1 MYRIMIVEDDE
12 VIARAVQQSLVS
24 WGMDAFCVQDFSGVL
39 AEFAVKNPQ
48 LVLMD
53 IHLPFFNG
61 FHWCQEIRKVS
72 KVPVIFLSSASDNM
86 NIIMAVNMGGD
97 DFIAKPFDLSVL
109 TAKVQAM
116 LRRTY
121 EFAGETNF
129 LEHRGAMLDTGSGV
143 LNYRGKRIELTKN
156 EWRILQSLLEN
167 KGKAVSRD
175 MLMMHLWESD
185 SFIDDNTLTVN
196 VTRLRKKLEEAGL
209 TDFIQTK
216 KGVGYLIAR
225 RKQNRRKRMEQ
236 QKEGI
241 RQEFML
247 LNWYLKEHLAS
258 AVRIAAFIGVFS
270 LLCFLRNVPQD
281 VTVYMIV
288 LMAAVG
294 AAGFCFHYGKYRKH
308 HLVLALL
315 AAEPQGKTE
324 ALPEADGL
332 LARDYQQIIASYE
345 RQFQEEQIKME
356 QKYRDMMEYYTMWTH
371 QIKTPIAAMRL
382 LLQEEDTP
390 LSREM
395 QSELFQTEQYVQMAL
410 QYLRMEKMTSDLVFA
425 RYDLDALIRQAVRK
439 YAPLFIRRKIIL
451 SYEPVHC
458 EVLTDEKWL
467 VFVLEQILSNALKYT
482 KSGSIHIYLS
492 PDAPKTLVIED
503 TGIGIAPE
511 DLPRIFEKGYT
522 GCNGRADKRST
533 GIGLYLCRQIME
545 KLSHTIRIESEMG
558 VGTKV
563 YLGLD
568 TVSL

>member
-1 MYRIMIVEDDE
+1 
-12 VIARAVQQSLVS
+12 
-24 WGMDAFCVQDFSGVL
+24 
-39 AEFAVKNPQ
+39 
-48 LVLMD
+48 
-53 IHLPFFNG
+53 
-61 FHWCQEIRKVS
+61 
-72 KVPVIFLSSASDNM
+72 
-86 NIIMAVNMGGD
+86 
-97 DFIAKPFDLSVL
+97 
-109 TAKVQAM
+109 
-116 LRRTY
+116 
-121 EFAGETNF
+121 
-129 LEHRGAMLDTGSGV
+129 
-143 LNYRGKRIELTKN
+143 
-156 EWRILQSLLEN
+156 
-167 KGKAVSRD
+167 
-175 MLMMHLWESD
+175 
-185 SFIDDNTLTVN
+185 
-196 VTRLRKKLEEAGL
+196 
-209 TDFIQTK
+209 
-216 KGVGYLIAR
+216 
-225 RKQNRRKRMEQ
+225 MEQ

-425 RYDLDALIRQAVRK
+425 RYDLDALIRQD
-439 YAPLFIRRKIIL
+439 
-451 SYEPVHC
+451 VHC

-503 TGIGIAPE
+503 TGIGIALE

>member
-1 MYRIMIVEDDE
+1 
-12 VIARAVQQSLVS
+12 
-24 WGMDAFCVQDFSGVL
+24 
-39 AEFAVKNPQ
+39 
-48 LVLMD
+48 
-53 IHLPFFNG
+53 
-61 FHWCQEIRKVS
+61 
-72 KVPVIFLSSASDNM
+72 
-86 NIIMAVNMGGD
+86 
-97 DFIAKPFDLSVL
+97 
-109 TAKVQAM
+109 
-116 LRRTY
+116 
-121 EFAGETNF
+121 
-129 LEHRGAMLDTGSGV
+129 
-143 LNYRGKRIELTKN
+143 
-156 EWRILQSLLEN
+156 
-167 KGKAVSRD
+167 
-175 MLMMHLWESD
+175 
-185 SFIDDNTLTVN
+185 
-196 VTRLRKKLEEAGL
+196 
-209 TDFIQTK
+209 
-216 KGVGYLIAR
+216 
-225 RKQNRRKRMEQ
+225 MEQ

-294 AAGFCFHYGKYRKH
+294 ATGFCFHYGKYRKH

-332 LARDYQQIIASYE
+332 LARDYQ
-345 RQFQEEQIKME
+345 
-356 QKYRDMMEYYTMWTH
+356 

>member
-1 MYRIMIVEDDE
+1 
-12 VIARAVQQSLVS
+12 
-24 WGMDAFCVQDFSGVL
+24 
-39 AEFAVKNPQ
+39 
-48 LVLMD
+48 
-53 IHLPFFNG
+53 
-61 FHWCQEIRKVS
+61 
-72 KVPVIFLSSASDNM
+72 
-86 NIIMAVNMGGD
+86 
-97 DFIAKPFDLSVL
+97 
-109 TAKVQAM
+109 
-116 LRRTY
+116 
-121 EFAGETNF
+121 
-129 LEHRGAMLDTGSGV
+129 
-143 LNYRGKRIELTKN
+143 
-156 EWRILQSLLEN
+156 
-167 KGKAVSRD
+167 
-175 MLMMHLWESD
+175 
-185 SFIDDNTLTVN
+185 
-196 VTRLRKKLEEAGL
+196 
-209 TDFIQTK
+209 
-216 KGVGYLIAR
+216 
-225 RKQNRRKRMEQ
+225 MEQ

-390 LSREM
+390 LSCEM

-467 VFVLEQILSNALKYT
+467 VFVLEQTLSNALKYT

-511 DLPRIFEKGYT
+511 ELPRIFEKGYT

>member
-1 MYRIMIVEDDE
+1 
-12 VIARAVQQSLVS
+12 
-24 WGMDAFCVQDFSGVL
+24 
-39 AEFAVKNPQ
+39 
-48 LVLMD
+48 
-53 IHLPFFNG
+53 
-61 FHWCQEIRKVS
+61 
-72 KVPVIFLSSASDNM
+72 
-86 NIIMAVNMGGD
+86 
-97 DFIAKPFDLSVL
+97 
-109 TAKVQAM
+109 
-116 LRRTY
+116 
-121 EFAGETNF
+121 
-129 LEHRGAMLDTGSGV
+129 
-143 LNYRGKRIELTKN
+143 
-156 EWRILQSLLEN
+156 
-167 KGKAVSRD
+167 
-175 MLMMHLWESD
+175 
-185 SFIDDNTLTVN
+185 
-196 VTRLRKKLEEAGL
+196 
-209 TDFIQTK
+209 
-216 KGVGYLIAR
+216 
-225 RKQNRRKRMEQ
+225 MEQ

-467 VFVLEQILSNALKYT
+467 VFVLEQILS
-482 KSGSIHIYLS
+482 
-492 PDAPKTLVIED
+492 KTLVIED

>member
-1 MYRIMIVEDDE
+1 
-12 VIARAVQQSLVS
+12 
-24 WGMDAFCVQDFSGVL
+24 
-39 AEFAVKNPQ
+39 
-48 LVLMD
+48 
-53 IHLPFFNG
+53 
-61 FHWCQEIRKVS
+61 
-72 KVPVIFLSSASDNM
+72 
-86 NIIMAVNMGGD
+86 
-97 DFIAKPFDLSVL
+97 
-109 TAKVQAM
+109 
-116 LRRTY
+116 
-121 EFAGETNF
+121 
-129 LEHRGAMLDTGSGV
+129 
-143 LNYRGKRIELTKN
+143 
-156 EWRILQSLLEN
+156 
-167 KGKAVSRD
+167 
-175 MLMMHLWESD
+175 
-185 SFIDDNTLTVN
+185 
-196 VTRLRKKLEEAGL
+196 
-209 TDFIQTK
+209 
-216 KGVGYLIAR
+216 
-225 RKQNRRKRMEQ
+225 MEQ

-425 RYDLDALIRQAVRK
+425 RYDLDAYPPGCAEICPAF
-439 YAPLFIRRKIIL
+439 YP
-451 SYEPVHC
+451 
-458 EVLTDEKWL
+458 
-467 VFVLEQILSNALKYT
+467 
-482 KSGSIHIYLS
+482 
-492 PDAPKTLVIED
+492 
-503 TGIGIAPE
+503 PE
-511 DLPRIFEKGYT
+511 DYPFL
-522 GCNGRADKRST
+522 RAGALRGAD
-533 GIGLYLCRQIME
+533 G
-545 KLSHTIRIESEMG
+545 
-558 VGTKV
+558 
-563 YLGLD
+563 
-568 TVSL
+568 

>member
-1 MYRIMIVEDDE
+1 
-12 VIARAVQQSLVS
+12 
-24 WGMDAFCVQDFSGVL
+24 
-39 AEFAVKNPQ
+39 
-48 LVLMD
+48 
-53 IHLPFFNG
+53 
-61 FHWCQEIRKVS
+61 
-72 KVPVIFLSSASDNM
+72 
-86 NIIMAVNMGGD
+86 
-97 DFIAKPFDLSVL
+97 
-109 TAKVQAM
+109 
-116 LRRTY
+116 
-121 EFAGETNF
+121 
-129 LEHRGAMLDTGSGV
+129 
-143 LNYRGKRIELTKN
+143 
-156 EWRILQSLLEN
+156 
-167 KGKAVSRD
+167 
-175 MLMMHLWESD
+175 
-185 SFIDDNTLTVN
+185 
-196 VTRLRKKLEEAGL
+196 
-209 TDFIQTK
+209 
-216 KGVGYLIAR
+216 
-225 RKQNRRKRMEQ
+225 MEQ

-288 LMAAVG
+288 LMTAVG

-332 LARDYQQIIASYE
+332 LARDYQQIITSYE

-451 SYEPVHC
+451 SYEPVYC

-467 VFVLEQILSNALKYT
+467 VFVLEQIL
-482 KSGSIHIYLS
+482 
-492 PDAPKTLVIED
+492 
-503 TGIGIAPE
+503 
-511 DLPRIFEKGYT
+511 
-522 GCNGRADKRST
+522 
-533 GIGLYLCRQIME
+533 
-545 KLSHTIRIESEMG
+545 
-558 VGTKV
+558 
-563 YLGLD
+563 
-568 TVSL
+568 

>member
-1 MYRIMIVEDDE
+1 
-12 VIARAVQQSLVS
+12 
-24 WGMDAFCVQDFSGVL
+24 
-39 AEFAVKNPQ
+39 
-48 LVLMD
+48 
-53 IHLPFFNG
+53 
-61 FHWCQEIRKVS
+61 
-72 KVPVIFLSSASDNM
+72 
-86 NIIMAVNMGGD
+86 
-97 DFIAKPFDLSVL
+97 
-109 TAKVQAM
+109 
-116 LRRTY
+116 
-121 EFAGETNF
+121 
-129 LEHRGAMLDTGSGV
+129 
-143 LNYRGKRIELTKN
+143 
-156 EWRILQSLLEN
+156 
-167 KGKAVSRD
+167 
-175 MLMMHLWESD
+175 
-185 SFIDDNTLTVN
+185 
-196 VTRLRKKLEEAGL
+196 
-209 TDFIQTK
+209 
-216 KGVGYLIAR
+216 
-225 RKQNRRKRMEQ
+225 MEQ

-410 QYLRMEKMTSDLVFA
+410 QYLRMEKMTSDLAFA

-467 VFVLEQILSNALKYT
+467 LFVLEQVLSNALKYT
-482 KSGSIHIYLS
+482 PSGSVAIDLES
-492 PDAPKTLVIED
+492 PKTLCIRD

-522 GCNGRADKRST
+522 GYNGRSDKKAS
-533 GIGLYLCRQIME
+533 GIGLYLCRRICRN
-545 KLSHTIRIESEMG
+545 LGHTITANSSLESGTVIRIQLERK
-558 VGTKV
+558 KV
-563 YLGLD
+563 EFE
-568 TVSL
+568 

>member
-1 MYRIMIVEDDE
+1 
-12 VIARAVQQSLVS
+12 
-24 WGMDAFCVQDFSGVL
+24 
-39 AEFAVKNPQ
+39 
-48 LVLMD
+48 
-53 IHLPFFNG
+53 
-61 FHWCQEIRKVS
+61 
-72 KVPVIFLSSASDNM
+72 
-86 NIIMAVNMGGD
+86 
-97 DFIAKPFDLSVL
+97 
-109 TAKVQAM
+109 
-116 LRRTY
+116 
-121 EFAGETNF
+121 
-129 LEHRGAMLDTGSGV
+129 
-143 LNYRGKRIELTKN
+143 
-156 EWRILQSLLEN
+156 
-167 KGKAVSRD
+167 
-175 MLMMHLWESD
+175 
-185 SFIDDNTLTVN
+185 
-196 VTRLRKKLEEAGL
+196 
-209 TDFIQTK
+209 
-216 KGVGYLIAR
+216 
-225 RKQNRRKRMEQ
+225 MEQ

-410 QYLRMEKMTSDLVFA
+410 
-425 RYDLDALIRQAVRK
+425 
-439 YAPLFIRRKIIL
+439 
-451 SYEPVHC
+451 
-458 EVLTDEKWL
+458 
-467 VFVLEQILSNALKYT
+467 
-482 KSGSIHIYLS
+482 
-492 PDAPKTLVIED
+492 
-503 TGIGIAPE
+503 
-511 DLPRIFEKGYT
+511 
-522 GCNGRADKRST
+522 
-533 GIGLYLCRQIME
+533 
-545 KLSHTIRIESEMG
+545 
-558 VGTKV
+558 
-563 YLGLD
+563 
-568 TVSL
+568 

>member
-1 MYRIMIVEDDE
+1 
-12 VIARAVQQSLVS
+12 
-24 WGMDAFCVQDFSGVL
+24 
-39 AEFAVKNPQ
+39 
-48 LVLMD
+48 
-53 IHLPFFNG
+53 
-61 FHWCQEIRKVS
+61 
-72 KVPVIFLSSASDNM
+72 
-86 NIIMAVNMGGD
+86 
-97 DFIAKPFDLSVL
+97 
-109 TAKVQAM
+109 
-116 LRRTY
+116 
-121 EFAGETNF
+121 
-129 LEHRGAMLDTGSGV
+129 
-143 LNYRGKRIELTKN
+143 
-156 EWRILQSLLEN
+156 
-167 KGKAVSRD
+167 
-175 MLMMHLWESD
+175 
-185 SFIDDNTLTVN
+185 
-196 VTRLRKKLEEAGL
+196 
-209 TDFIQTK
+209 
-216 KGVGYLIAR
+216 
-225 RKQNRRKRMEQ
+225 MEQ

-288 LMAAVG
+288 LMAAAG

-467 VFVLEQILSNALKYT
+467 VFVLEQILSNAIKY
-482 KSGSIHIYLS
+482 SGENHAVTIHINRNEA
-492 PDAPKTLVIED
+492 DNTCEFVISD
-503 TGIGIAPE
+503 QGIGIRKE

-522 GCNGRADKRST
+522 GYNGRADKTST
-533 GIGLYLCRQIME
+533 GIGLYLCREITKKLGHGIMITSE
-545 KLSHTIRIESEMG
+545 IGKGTDVTIVFERNN
-558 VGTKV
+558 
-563 YLGLD
+563 LD
-568 TVSL
+568 VRD